1 MRIPQ
6 RLELIKLT
14 VLIGI
19 FISVALSFNLW
30 AGQRWFPKSPLF
42 TDFISIPAPYDYIN
56 LGVLLFLVVIAFIST
71 SKTPS
76 VLLILFSI
84 YLCVDDQNRLQ
95 PWFFNYMLI
104 LVVLLFYKQR
114 VDEPNNYTMVF
125 ISLQVLVALVYIF
138 SGLQKMNSHFITHT
152 YSWMISPLHYILNT
166 RQMQLAIHFGK
177 IVPYLEL
184 AIGIGL
190 LIKPMRYIILPM
202 VITMHIF
209 ILLMLGPFGNSY
221 NHVVWPWNIL
231 MIILNLLLFANV
243 ERERFFDIA
252 ILFKGLCF
260 YLVITLMLIFPF
272 FSFQNKYDSYLS
284 SSLYSGNT
292 HDCKLIL
299 SDKAYKEL
307 PYYIQ
312 NFVTT
317 NPNYNILNIKKWA
330 LTELNVPCVPEYRV
344 FKSVQRYVIQITDT
358 GSQDVKIEFT
368 EREKLF
374 NL

>member
-6 RLELIKLT
+6 RLQLIKLT
-14 VLIGI
+14 ILIGI
-19 FISVALSFNLW
+19 FISVVLSFNLW

-42 TDFISIPAPYDYIN
+42 IDFTGIPTPYDYIN
-56 LGVLLFLVVIAFIST
+56 IGVVLSLIAFAFIST
-71 SKTPS
+71 SKTAT
-76 VLLILFSI
+76 VLLILFCI

-104 LVVLLFYKQR
+104 LAVLLFYKQR

-125 ISLQVLVALVYIF
+125 ISLQVLVALIYVF
-138 SGLQKMNSHFITHT
+138 SGLQKMNTHFITHT
-152 YSWMISPLHYILNT
+152 YAWMISPMQHILNT
-166 RQMQLAIHFGK
+166 RQMQHVLHFGK
-177 IVPYLEL
+177 IVPYVEL
-184 AIGIGL
+184 AIGLGL
-190 LIKPMRYIILPM
+190 LVKPTRYIILPL
-202 VITMHIF
+202 VIAMHVF
-209 ILLMLGPFGNSY
+209 ILLLLGPFGNSY
-221 NHVVWPWNIL
+221 NYIVWPWNII

-252 ILFKGLCF
+252 ILFKGVCF
-260 YLVITLMLIFPF
+260 YLVITLMFIFPF

-299 SDKAYKEL
+299 SDEAYHKL

-317 NPNYNILNIKKWA
+317 SPNHNMLHIKKWA
-330 LTELNVPCVPEYRV
+330 LTELNTPCVPEYRV
-344 FKSVQRYVIQITDT
+344 FKSVQRYVIHITET
-358 GSQDVKIEFT
+358 SSQDVKIEFT

>member
-6 RLELIKLT
+6 RLQLIKLT
-14 VLIGI
+14 ILIGI
-19 FISVALSFNLW
+19 FISVVLSFNLW

-42 TDFISIPAPYDYIN
+42 IDFIGIPAPYDYIN
-56 LGVLLFLVVIAFIST
+56 FGLFITLIIFVFMSASRMPAI
-71 SKTPS
+71 
-76 VLLILFSI
+76 LLILFSI
-84 YLCVDDQNRLQ
+84 YLCIEDQNRLQ

-104 LVVLLFYKQR
+104 LGVLLFYKQR

-125 ISLQVLVALVYIF
+125 ISIQVLVALIYVF
-138 SGLQKMNSHFITHT
+138 SGLQKMNSHFITDT
-152 YSWMISPLHYILNT
+152 YTWMISPLNHILNT
-166 RQMQLAIHFGK
+166 RQMQLTLHFGK

-190 LIKPMRYIILPM
+190 LIKPARYIILPM
-202 VITMHIF
+202 VIAMHIF
-209 ILLMLGPFGNSY
+209 ILLLLGPIGNSY
-221 NHVVWPWNIL
+221 NYVVWPWNII
-231 MIILNLLLFANV
+231 MIMLNILLFANV

-260 YLVITLMLIFPF
+260 YIVITLMLIFPF

-299 SDKAYKEL
+299 SDNAYKKL
-307 PYYIQ
+307 PYYIK

-317 NPNYNILNIKKWA
+317 NADYNILNIKKWA
-330 LTELNVPCVPEYRV
+330 LTELNAPCVPEYRI
-344 FKSVQRYVIQITDT
+344 FKSAQRYVIHITKT
-358 GSQDVKIEFT
+358 NSQDVKMEIT

>member
-6 RLELIKLT
+6 RLQLIKLT
-14 VLIGI
+14 ILIGI
-19 FISVALSFNLW
+19 FISVVLSFNLW

-42 TDFISIPAPYDYIN
+42 IDFTSIPAPFDYIN
-56 LGVLLFLVVIAFIST
+56 LGVLITLIAFAFIST
-71 SKTPS
+71 SKTPT

-84 YLCVDDQNRLQ
+84 YLCIDDQNRLQ

-125 ISLQVLVALVYIF
+125 ISLQVLVALIYVF

-152 YSWMISPLHYILNT
+152 YTWMISPLQQILNT
-166 RQMQLAIHFGK
+166 RQMQLALHFGK
-177 IVPYLEL
+177 IIPHLEL
-184 AIGIGL
+184 VIGIGL
-190 LIKPMRYIILPM
+190 LIKPTRYIILPM
-202 VITMHIF
+202 VIAMHIF
-209 ILLMLGPFGNSY
+209 ILLLLGPFGNSY
-221 NHVVWPWNIL
+221 NHIVWPWNIL

-252 ILFKGLCF
+252 ILFKGVCF
-260 YLVITLMLIFPF
+260 YLVITLMFIFPF

-292 HDCKLIL
+292 HDCELIL
-299 SDKAYKEL
+299 SDNAYAKL

-317 NPNYNILNIKKWA
+317 SPNHNILHIKKWA
-330 LTELNVPCVPEYRV
+330 LTELNTPCVPEYRI
-344 FKSVQRYVIQITDT
+344 FKSVQHYIIRITET
-358 GSQDVKIEFT
+358 SLQDVKINFI

-374 NL
+374 DL